1 MRKASFLALAALGLA
16 GCATVEPRALPE
28 VAVPSSF
35 KHGATWAAAQPA
47 DTLDRGSWWR
57 AFDDPVLDGLMAKVD
72 AATPTLAAALARY
85 DQAVANARA
94 AGAAQYPTLDAQA
107 SASRER
113 LSAGR
118 PVGPGEPVT
127 VNQFILGGAL
137 SYEVDLWGRVR
148 HAVHAAQADVEAEAA
163 NLQSARLSLQAAVAD
178 LYIRLRGIEAEQML
192 LEQTVSAYERAHQL
206 ILTRYEGGIASGVD
220 VNRSQAQLSSVA
232 ARTEALQA
240 DYAEMEHRLAVLIGE
255 MPSTFSLA
263 PQARPA
269 ALPAFPGGVPSEL
282 LQRRPEIA
290 AAQRR
295 LAAANAR
302 IGVAR
307 AAFFPSLSL
316 GLAGGFQ
323 ATEAPIISAPT
334 SFWALGPLSAAL
346 NLFDGGRRKARLEMS
361 KAQYEELAANYRNA
375 VLEAFRDV
383 EDALAR
389 LGALERQG
397 TRQSEAAAAAS
408 RAEELALDRYHD
420 GAADYLEVTTA
431 QAASLAAQQESI
443 RVSVD
448 QRRAA
453 IALVRAIGGGAD
465 RTL

>member
-269 ALPAFPGGVPSEL
+269 ALPAFPGGGCPPNFCSGVRKSL
-282 LQRRPEIA
+282 RHSAGLRRQTPGSASPE
-290 AAQRR
+290 R
-295 LAAANAR
+295 L
-302 IGVAR
+302 
-307 AAFFPSLSL
+307 FFRLSH
-316 GLAGGFQ
+316 
-323 ATEAPIISAPT
+323 
-334 SFWALGPLSAAL
+334 W
-346 NLFDGGRRKARLEMS
+346 
-361 KAQYEELAANYRNA
+361 
-375 VLEAFRDV
+375 VLR
-383 EDALAR
+383 
-389 LGALERQG
+389 
-397 TRQSEAAAAAS
+397 AAS
-408 RAEELALDRYHD
+408 RQPKHRLSAPRP
-420 GAADYLEVTTA
+420 
-431 QAASLAAQQESI
+431 ASGRWAHSA
-443 RVSVD
+443 RP
-448 QRRAA
+448 
-453 IALVRAIGGGAD
+453 
-465 RTL
+465 

>member
-269 ALPAFPGGVPSEL
+269 ALPAFPGG
-282 LQRRPEIA
+282 
-290 AAQRR
+290 
-295 LAAANAR
+295 
-302 IGVAR
+302 
-307 AAFFPSLSL
+307 
-316 GLAGGFQ
+316 
-323 ATEAPIISAPT
+323 
-334 SFWALGPLSAAL
+334 
-346 NLFDGGRRKARLEMS
+346 
-361 KAQYEELAANYRNA
+361 
-375 VLEAFRDV
+375 
-383 EDALAR
+383 
-389 LGALERQG
+389 GALR
-397 TRQSEAAAAAS
+397 TSAAAS
-408 RAEELALDRYHD
+408 GNRCGTAPACGGKRPDRRRQSGFFFRLSHWV
-420 GAADYLEVTTA
+420 LR
-431 QAASLAAQQESI
+431 AASRQPKHRLSAPRPASG
-443 RVSVD
+443 RWAHSA
-448 QRRAA
+448 RP
-453 IALVRAIGGGAD
+453 
-465 RTL
+465 